1 MDYTT
6 VEEIVRV
13 VTQIQWES
21 EMVDR
26 NYLPFT
32 ATDEE
37 ERRCIEW
44 MKELDELARK
54 LTEFG
59 INQAGGEENWKE
71 ATINALA
78 Y

>member
-13 VTQIQWES
+13 VTQIQWDS

-32 ATDEE
+32 ATDDE
-37 ERRCIEW
+37 ERQAIEW
-44 MKELDELARK
+44 MEELDELARK

-59 INQAGGEENWKE
+59 IRHAGGEENWKE
-71 ATINALA
+71 AALSALA

>member
-6 VEEIVRV
+6 VEEILRV
-13 VTQIQWES
+13 IMQIEWDS

-32 ATDEE
+32 ATDDE
-37 ERRCIEW
+37 ERQCIEW
-44 MKELDELARK
+44 MEELDDLANK

-59 INQAGGEENWKE
+59 IKHAGGEENWKE
-71 ATINALA
+71 ASLKVRG